1 MSEKSNLDIR
11 PPTPDDWK
19 FLHELGF
26 SIFPLH
32 PNGKTPLV
40 PWKPYQLVKPDW
52 PQIEQW
58 LERYPDA
65 NIGIVTGAISG
76 IVAVDF
82 DSQEAFE
89 TAQRKGLLGNA
100 LINQTG
106 RGYHAIFPYPDTP
119 IQTTTGILPNVDVR
133 GDGGYIVS
141 PPSIHPDGHVYRWL
155 DGDLDLT
162 KVQMPAKMHDLLT
175 GKSQHVS
182 QPSPSL
188 IIPAPLQR
196 QCDLVANAP
205 QGSRNDQLNKSAYSV
220 AQMIGGGLMDQHLAT
235 GELTISALQAGLPP
249 AEILATITSAL
260 NAGLLVPLSQN
271 AELSEDRIA
280 QVFSESHGH
289 DRKFCH
295 TSGSWFHFNGTDWE
309 KSDKGSEREIIRQLA
324 RKESGGRASFAK
336 NSVVSGVESLAK
348 NDHAHAVTSDFWDQ
362 NPYLLGTPAGT
373 VDLKTGKLRPANAHD
388 GITKVTACGPEQGV
402 PELWGK
408 FLLEASGGD
417 PELVAYLQRMC
428 GYILTGDTC
437 EHALFFVHGFGGNG
451 KSVFLNTIAGI
462 MKDHATTASMDT
474 FVANQFLSHTADL
487 AMLKGARLVSASETE
502 AGKAWAESRIK
513 QMTGGDKITARFMHK
528 NFFTYQPLFKL
539 LIVGNHA
546 PELGFVDDA
555 IRRRFNIL
563 PFVHKP
569 KNPDKHL
576 ESKLK
581 DEWPKILNW
590 MIEGCLVWQREGLN
604 PPPAVL
610 AATKEFFDDQDA
622 FSQWLRANCTVDLQS
637 SNLKTPC
644 RGLYQSWCDFARES
658 SEFSGSPKSFG
669 SRLKRMGITSKTA
682 TCATTKTKV
691 KHYIGIGLNFLI

>member
-1 MSEKSNLDIR
+1 MNKLNCLPANS
-11 PPTPDDWK
+11 PTIHDWK
-19 FLHELGF
+19 FLHDQGF
-26 SIFPLH
+26 SLFPLK
-32 PNGKTPLV
+32 PQDKTPLV
-40 PWKPYQLVKPDW
+40 QWKPYQSVKASW
-52 PQIEQW
+52 PQIEAWYAQN
-58 LERYPDA
+58 PDA
-65 NIGIVTGAISG
+65 NIGLVTGAISG
-76 IVAVDF
+76 IVVVDF
-82 DSQEAFE
+82 DSQDAFE
-89 TAQRKGLLGNA
+89 GCFRAGLIGNPITVET
-100 LINQTG
+100 LD
-106 RGYHAIFPYPDTP
+106 GYHCYYPYPDTY
-119 IQTTTGILPNVDVR
+119 IQSKAGILPKVDVR
-133 GDGGYIVS
+133 GDGGYVVA
-141 PPSIHPDGHVYRWL
+141 PPSLHPDGHVYRWL

-162 KVQMPAKMHDLLT
+162 KVQMPAKMHDFLT

-182 QPSPSL
+182 QPSSSL

-235 GELTISALQAGLPP
+235 GELTISALQAGLLP

-260 NAGLLVPLSQN
+260 NAGMLVPLSQN

-280 QVFSESHGH
+280 QVFSEKHGQ

-295 TSGSWFHFNGTDWE
+295 TSGLWFHFNGTYWE
-309 KSDKGSEREIIRQLA
+309 KSDKGSEREIIRQIA

-336 NSVVSGVESLAK
+336 NSVVSGVENLAK

-373 VDLKTGKLRPANAHD
+373 VHLKTGELLPANAHE

-402 PELWGK
+402 PELWLK
-408 FLLEASGGD
+408 FLHEAAGGD

-451 KSVFLNTIAGI
+451 KSVFLNTLAGI

-474 FVANQFLSHTADL
+474 FVASQFQSHTADL

-502 AGKAWAESRIK
+502 DGKAWAESRIK

-528 NFFTYQPLFKL
+528 NFSTYQPLFKL

-563 PFVHKP
+563 PFIHKP

-581 DEWPKILNW
+581 EEWPQILNW
-590 MIEGCLVWQREGLN
+590 MIQGCLEWQREGLN
-604 PPPAVL
+604 PPSSVL
-610 AATKEFFDDQDA
+610 AATKQFFDDQDA
-622 FSQWLRANCTVDLQS
+622 FSQWVSANCMVDVKNPS
-637 SNLKTPC
+637 LKTPC
-644 RGLYQSWCDFARES
+644 RDLYQSWCDFARES

-669 SRLKRMGITSKTA
+669 SRLKRIGITAKTA

-691 KHYIGIGLNFLI
+691 KHYIGIALNFLI